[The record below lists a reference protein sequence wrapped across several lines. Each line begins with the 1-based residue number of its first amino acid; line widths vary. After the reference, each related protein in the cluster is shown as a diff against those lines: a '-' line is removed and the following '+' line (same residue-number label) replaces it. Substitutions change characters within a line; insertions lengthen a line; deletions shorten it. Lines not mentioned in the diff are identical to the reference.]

1 MASKILVDEL
11 APYSHATDVTLATGK
26 KIAGANTQFKITGG
40 ANTNILTTDGAGA
53 LSWSAQ
59 PTAGVAEFD
68 QWYLPTNFTGSVFP
82 ITTMARLNFGP
93 FGAPAGTVGT
103 GMGHSSGTFSFPS
116 TGKWLINFHMLC
128 TGNSVAD
135 TYCRA
140 LLKVSTNT
148 GGSYTLVAQD
158 TADTPAIGTLPY
170 GACNVTS
177 SYLMDVTNITTHLVQ
192 VGSSLESA
200 ANTVIGDSSIT
211 YTNVTFMKV
220 S

>member
-11 APYSHATDVTLATGK
+11 APQSHATDVTLATGK
-26 KIAGANTQFKITGG
+26 NITGANTQFKITGG

-59 PTAGVAEFD
+59 PTAGLAEFD
-68 QWYLPTNFTGSVFP
+68 QWYLPTDFTGSVFP

-116 TGKWLINFHMLC
+116 TGKWLITFYMLC
-128 TGNSVAD
+128 TATTTAD
-135 TYCRA
+135 SGCNA
-140 LLKVSTNT
+140 LIKMSINT
-148 GGSYTLVAQD
+148 GGSYTQYAASS
-158 TADTPAIGTLPY
+158 ADTPAIGANA
-170 GACNVTS
+170 ACNMTAT
-177 SYLMDVTNITTHLVQ
+177 YLMDIPNISTHLVQ
-192 VGSSLESA
+192 IGSSLEA
-200 ANTVIGDSSIT
+200 AGNTVQGAADDTS
-211 YTNVTFMKV
+211 TNVTFMKV